1 MSTKF
6 FQNAL
11 DRLVSARERQARRYI
26 NGAMLSMDDAQLK
39 ELGRTREELKREG
52 AQTYIF

>member
-26 NGAMLSMDDAQLK
+26 NGAMLAMDDAQLK
-39 ELGRTREELKREG
+39 ELGRTREEIKREG
-52 AQTYIF
+52 AQAYIF